1 MLGLELGSIP
11 LQATWYHDT
20 ANAATDPCVVVV
32 VWSPVTFFVK
42 NEDISGVCK
51 IRHVPPC

>member
-1 MLGLELGSIP
+1 MLGLELGGIS

-32 VWSPVTFFVK
+32 ARGPVTFLVK
-42 NEDISGVCK
+42 NEDVSGVC
-51 IRHVPPC
+51 

>member
-32 VWSPVTFFVK
+32 ARGPVTFLVK
-42 NEDISGVCK
+42 NEDVSGVC
-51 IRHVPPC
+51 